1 MKVKDIMMRKVKT
14 LEKSDRLDV
23 AEDIM
28 NMERIRHLPVIDG
41 KRLVGILSQ
50 RDLFKDSLA
59 SILGFKEKS
68 KKAFLKTVD
77 IEEIMTNEV
86 ITTSPET
93 DIEVAG
99 RIMLEKKIG
108 CLPVV
113 ENDILVGIITETD
126 ILRKYLSKNV

>member
-1 MKVKDIMMRKVKT
+1 MMRKVKT

-99 RIMLEKKIG
+99 RIMLEKKMQI
-108 CLPVV
+108 
-113 ENDILVGIITETD
+113 
-126 ILRKYLSKNV
+126 RKSLI

>member
-93 DIEVAG
+93 DIEIAG